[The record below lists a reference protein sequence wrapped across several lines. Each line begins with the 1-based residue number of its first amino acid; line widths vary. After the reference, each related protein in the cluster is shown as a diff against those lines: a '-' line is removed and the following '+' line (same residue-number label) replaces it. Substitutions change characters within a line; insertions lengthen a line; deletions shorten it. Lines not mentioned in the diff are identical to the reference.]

1 MKRQLEDAGEIEYDK
16 RGKGTPVVFLHAFPL
31 SNAMWHAQIE
41 LLAKEFKVIAP
52 NARGVGGTSPFSGAP
67 SVEQMAHDLALLLGD
82 MNLAQPVILCGLSMG
97 GYVALAFARMYPQR
111 LSALILSDTQAAP
124 DSPEARDKREE
135 NIEFARTHEPS
146 EFFERMLPDLLGET
160 THTTRRALV
169 EKVRQMMQDT
179 PVSSAAL
186 VQLLEALRDRPD
198 ATPHLEKIK
207 VPTLVMV
214 GYEDTITPPQSGHLL
229 AHYIPNAQIQLIPQ
243 AGHLTN
249 LERPQEFNRRLQ
261 AFIRAL

>member
-1 MKRQLEDAGEIEYDK
+1 MKRHIEDAGEIEYDK

-31 SNAMWHAQIE
+31 SNVMWRAQID

-52 NARGVGGTSPFSGAP
+52 NARGVGGTSPFTSAP
-67 SVEQMAHDLALLLGD
+67 SVEQMAHDLALLLND
-82 MNLAQPVILCGLSMG
+82 MNLAQPIILCGLSMG

-124 DSPEARDKREE
+124 DSPEAREKREE

-146 EFFERMLPDLLGET
+146 EFFERMLPNLLGET

-169 EKVRQMMQDT
+169 EKVRQMMGDT
-179 PVSSAAL
+179 TISSAAI

-198 ATPHLEKIK
+198 ATPYLEKIK

-229 AHYIPNAQIQLIPQ
+229 AHYIPKAEIHLIPQ

-261 AFIRAL
+261 AFVRGL